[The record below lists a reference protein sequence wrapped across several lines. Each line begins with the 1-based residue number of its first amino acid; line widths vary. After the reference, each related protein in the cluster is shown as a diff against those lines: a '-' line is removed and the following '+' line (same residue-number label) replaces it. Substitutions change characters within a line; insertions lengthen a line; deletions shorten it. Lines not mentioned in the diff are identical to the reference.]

1 MTILNDARRALDR
14 ADAFAAEV
22 DKSEPIKE
30 APLPLQREL
39 PEPEPFPIDELG
51 DVLTPAAK
59 SLCEIIQGPEALCG
73 QSVLAAA
80 TLAVQ
85 GHADVHVDGRRH
97 PLSEYF
103 VSIGES
109 GERKS
114 AVDSHALWPVKK
126 QQRKISE
133 KYDAEL
139 AAFQLE
145 HEAWKKARDE
155 AVGGK
160 QKGFAA
166 KRNAVTQLA
175 GEPAKPLHPA
185 LLCEEPTYEGL
196 VKLLLI
202 GQPSIGLFSD
212 EGGRMIGGHG
222 MNKENALK
230 TAAGLSNLWD
240 GKEISRV
247 RAGDGSMILYG
258 RRLSM
263 HLMVQPGVSQI
274 LLSDAM
280 LIEQGLLSRCL
291 VTWPKSTAGLRL
303 YREVD
308 LYSEPAIRRYFAR
321 LLSVLR
327 KEPPKEEGKRNELRP
342 RLIPLA
348 SDAKRVWISFHDHN
362 ERQLTADG
370 SLAPIRGLA
379 NKAPEHA
386 LRLAGVLALI
396 DNLDCREIGVEHLR
410 SGIQLI
416 QHYLSEALRLFHSGA
431 VDPELLRAEKHLTWA
446 QQTDKPDETIYVYL
460 RRIYQY
466 GPNGIR
472 DKRSAKQAVR
482 ILEDHGWFIP
492 VEGGMEI
499 EGVHRKEVWEVI
511 KQ

>member
-1 MTILNDARRALDR
+1 MTGAEAIRGAVGSALE
-14 ADAFAAEV
+14 FKAE
-22 DKSEPIKE
+22 S
-30 APLPLQREL
+30 PLPLRREL

-51 DVLTPAAK
+51 NVLAPAAN
-59 SLCEIIQGPEALCG
+59 SLGEIIQAPAALCG
-73 QSVLAAA
+73 QSVLAAT
-80 TLAVQ
+80 TLVVQ
-85 GHADVHVDGRRH
+85 GHADVCVDGRRH

-126 QQRKISE
+126 QQRALSE

-139 AAFQLE
+139 TAFQLE
-145 HEAWKKARDE
+145 HEAWKRARDE

-166 KRNAVTQLA
+166 KRNALTELA
-175 GEPAKPLHPA
+175 QEPVSPLHPA

-196 VKLLLI
+196 IKLLQT

-230 TAAGLSNLWD
+230 TAAGLSSLWD

-263 HLMVQPGVSQI
+263 HLMVQPIVSQVF
-274 LLSDAM
+274 LSDDM
-280 LIEQGLLSRCL
+280 LMGQGLLSRCL

-308 LYSEPAIRRYFAR
+308 LYSAPSIKRYGAR
-321 LLSVLR
+321 LLSVLET
-327 KEPPKEEGKRNELRP
+327 EPPKEEGKRNELCP
-342 RLIPLA
+342 RLLPLA
-348 SDAKRVWISFHDHN
+348 PDAKRVWVLFHDHN

-370 SLAPIRGLA
+370 ALAPIRGLA

-396 DNLDCREIGVEHLR
+396 DNLNCGEIGVENLR
-410 SGIQLI
+410 SGIKLI
-416 QHYLSEALRLFHSGA
+416 QHYLSEALRLFHSSTA
-431 VDPELLRAEKHLTWA
+431 DPDLLRAEKLLVWS
-446 QQTDKPDETIYVYL
+446 QQYEHVYL
-460 RRIYQY
+460 QRIYQY
-466 GPNGIR
+466 GPNAIR
-472 DKRSAKQAVR
+472 DKRSAKQAAS

-492 VEGGMEI
+492 VEGGKEI
-499 EGVHRKEVWEVI
+499 DEVHRKEVWRVI
-511 KQ
+511 KS